1 MLVVFVLTGVVYW
14 AFRNVGSWLVV
25 ADPLKRAR
33 AIVVLSGG
41 APFRAMGA
49 ASLYHQGWAPEIWI
63 TAGYDRRASEA
74 YLRLGVPYTQESE
87 YSRRVLEKLGVP
99 ADAIRVLPT
108 PIRNTVDE
116 VSVTAAA
123 LRRENGDVV
132 IIITSP
138 PHTRRVRTIWRL
150 EMGDHPQAIVC
161 YDSYE
166 EYDPK
171 RWWRITVEGDDVIR
185 EILGLFNAWL
195 GFPAKPKEQL
205 RWTGSTP

>member
-1 MLVVFVLTGVVYW
+1 MLVVSVLAGVGYW

-33 AIVVLSGG
+33 AIVVLSGR

-63 TAGYDRRASEA
+63 TAGSDRRASEA
-74 YLRLGVPYTQESE
+74 YARLGVPFTQESE

-108 PIRNTVDE
+108 PIRNTADE
-116 VSVTAAA
+116 VAVTAAA
-123 LRRENGDVV
+123 LGREKGDIV

-138 PHTRRVRTIWRL
+138 PHTRRVRTIWHL
-150 EMGDHPQAIVC
+150 EIGDHPQAIVC

-166 EYDPK
+166 DYDPK
-171 RWWRITVEGDDVIR
+171 RWWRITVEGDEVVH
-185 EILGLFNAWL
+185 ESLGLINARL
-195 GFPAKPKEQL
+195 GFVAKPKE
-205 RWTGSTP
+205 